1 MTANLLATP
10 PDLHTSEASEFDL
23 TLEAGRAEKHYWLDL
38 WRYRELFLIL
48 AQRDIS
54 VRYKQTVIGIGWALI
69 QPVLTMLIMTIVF
82 GKVAGLHSD
91 GSSPYAIMVFAAM
104 LPWIFFSSALASASQ
119 SMVTNSNLIS
129 KVYFPRLIIPASSV
143 VTCVVDFLISF
154 LLLIAMMIWYRFATT
169 WNILAV
175 PPLVGVTFLAALGP
189 GLLITAL
196 NVKYRDFRYV
206 IPFLIQFGLYAT
218 PVGFSS
224 TVVREK
230 LGEKL
235 FLLYSLNPMVG
246 VIDAFRWAILGSDS
260 PIDPPSLLLSLSVV
274 VVFLI
279 LGIAYFRKTEKG
291 FADII

>member
-1 MTANLLATP
+1 
-10 PDLHTSEASEFDL
+10 
-23 TLEAGRAEKHYWLDL
+23 
-38 WRYRELFLIL
+38 
-48 AQRDIS
+48 
-54 VRYKQTVIGIGWALI
+54 
-69 QPVLTMLIMTIVF
+69 
-82 GKVAGLHSD
+82 
-91 GSSPYAIMVFAAM
+91 
-104 LPWIFFSSALASASQ
+104 
-119 SMVTNSNLIS
+119 
-129 KVYFPRLIIPASSV
+129 V